1 MTFSVEFFIYLV
13 AGVAIL
19 ALYYVRRKGL
29 DALKPES
36 MPELD
41 KLEFMEFKR
50 LLATAYERT
59 LYLGVSFLLL
69 AYTTARASEIKSFA
83 VILTVGLVLYN
94 IPPRHKIMRILASAQ
109 VDLKSLKQRGI
120 SL

>member
-1 MTFSVEFFIYLV
+1 MTFSVEFFIYLA
-13 AGVAIL
+13 AGIAVL
-19 ALYYVRRKGL
+19 LLYYVRKKGL
-29 DALKPES
+29 QALNPAT

-41 KLEFMEFKR
+41 KPEFLEFKS

-59 LYLGVSFLLL
+59 LYLGVSVLFL
-69 AYTTARASEIKSFA
+69 AYVTVRLSEAKSFA
-83 VILTVGLVLYN
+83 VILTIGLVLYN
-94 IPPRHKIMRILASAQ
+94 IPPRHKIMKILAAAE

>member
-29 DALKPES
+29 GALKPES

-41 KLEFMEFKR
+41 KPEFMEFKS

-59 LYLGVSFLLL
+59 LYLGVSVLFLSY
-69 AYTTARASEIKSFA
+69 ATARASEIKSIA

-94 IPPRHKIMRILASAQ
+94 IPPRHKIMRILASVE

>member
-1 MTFSVEFFIYLV
+1 MTLSVEFFIYLV

-19 ALYYVRRKGL
+19 ALYYVRRKSLRGL
-29 DALKPES
+29 GPES

-41 KLEFMEFKR
+41 KPEFMEFKS

-59 LYLGVSFLLL
+59 LYLGVSCLFL
-69 AYTTARASEIKSFA
+69 ASVTARVSEAKTFA
-83 VILTVGLVLYN
+83 LILTLGLVLYN
-94 IPPRHKIMRILASAQ
+94 IPPRHKIMKILSAAE
-109 VDLKSLKQRGI
+109 VNLKSLKQRGI